1 MMRVNKFLAAC
12 GLGSRRACEQL
23 VLAGQVT
30 INSRQIVSLSELVD
44 ESADVVTVNG
54 KRVALPAKFSYVL
67 LHKPAGSV
75 TTRSDELGR
84 KTVLDL
90 FPPEWNLFPI
100 GRLDKNTTGVLLLTN
115 DGDFAQRLAHPKFKM
130 DKVYH
135 VTVHRPVQ
143 DKEIRKLKSGI
154 MLEDG
159 LTRPCQ
165 ARALDRTHKKL
176 ELILH
181 EGRKRQVRRMV
192 EALGLRVIRLARVKF
207 AFLTVDGLKPG
218 EWRRLTAQEI
228 ERLKTGGR

>member
-1 MMRVNKFLAAC
+1 
-12 GLGSRRACEQL
+12 LGSRRACEQF
-23 VLAGQVT
+23 VLAGKVT
-30 INSRQIVSLSELVD
+30 INSREITSLSELVD
-44 ESADVVTVNG
+44 ESADVVAVDG
-54 KRVALPAKFSYVL
+54 KPVALPSKFSYVL
-67 LHKPAGSV
+67 LHKPSGSV

-90 FPPEWNLFPI
+90 FPPELHLFPI

-115 DGDFAQRLAHPKFKM
+115 DGNFAQRLAHPKFAM

-135 VTVHRPVQ
+135 ITIHRPAQ

-159 LTRPCQ
+159 QTRPCQ

-192 EALGLRVIRLARVKF
+192 EALGLRVIRLSRVKF
-207 AFLTVDGLKPG
+207 SFLTLDGLKPG
-218 EWRRLTAQEI
+218 EWRYLTEREI
-228 ERLKTGGR
+228 ERLKAGGR